1 MSLFSRPQSGNGSGN
16 GDSPMID
23 LRRVDKYY
31 QSAAGDYH
39 ALKNIDLCI
48 CGGEFVSI
56 IGKSGSGKSTLLNM
70 ITGIDR
76 PTTGEVYVNG
86 TAIHD
91 LNENQLAVWRGENL
105 GIIFQFFQLLPALNL
120 KQNVILPMDLA
131 GKYSSR
137 ERRERAEHL
146 LGIVGLS
153 EHMHKLP
160 SMVSGGQQQRA
171 AMARALANDPP
182 IIIADEPTGNLDS
195 KTAETVFA
203 LFNQLVAE
211 GKTVII
217 VTHDSSLARHANR
230 TALIADG
237 EIVNEYVAKALP
249 TLTHDQLLTATHKF
263 KAREYEAGAMI
274 LAEGKDNDKFY
285 IVSKGTVE
293 VFLPRPNQSDVVILQ
308 LGPGKYFGEIAFFHD
323 TKSNASVRAAE
334 SGSVEVL
341 AINYDQLNELLSQ
354 SDITRETL
362 HQAADRHEQENIQW
376 RSRHPAKNSGIS
388 DDHAGSSTR
397 QK

>member
-1 MSLFSRPQSGNGSGN
+1 MRRSMMSILPHDINIKSKNGGN

-23 LRRVDKYY
+23 LRLVDKYY
-31 QSAAGDYH
+31 HSAAGDYH
-39 ALKNIDLCI
+39 ALKSIDLCI

-86 TAIHD
+86 TAIHEM
-91 LNENQLAVWRGENL
+91 NENQLAGWRGENL

-120 KQNVILPMDLA
+120 KQSVILPMDLA
-131 GKYSSR
+131 GKYR
-137 ERRERAEHL
+137 PHERRERAEHL
-146 LGIVGLS
+146 LEIVGLS

-182 IIIADEPTGNLDS
+182 ILIADEPTGNLDS
-195 KTAETVFA
+195 KTAASMFA

-217 VTHDSSLARHANR
+217 VTHDSGLARHAHR

-249 TLTHDQLLTATHKF
+249 TLTPQQLLAATHKLTP
-263 KAREYEAGAMI
+263 RQYEPGAMI
-274 LAEGKDNDKFY
+274 LVEGKNSDAFY
-285 IVSKGTVE
+285 IISKGTVD
-293 VFLPRPNQSDVVILQ
+293 VILPRPNQSNVVVLQ
-308 LGPGKYFGEIAFFHD
+308 LGPGKYFGEMEFFHERR
-323 TKSNASVRAAE
+323 SRASIRACPT
-334 SGSVEVL
+334 SPVEVL
-341 AINYDQLNELLSQ
+341 TLDYESLS
-354 SDITRETL
+354 SILSESESTREALL
-362 HQAADRHEQENIQW
+362 HAADRHESENVEG
-376 RSRHPAKNSGIS
+376 RKV
-388 DDHAGSSTR
+388 
-397 QK
+397 KE

>member
-1 MSLFSRPQSGNGSGN
+1 MALFSKPTNGNGTN
-16 GDSPMID
+16 SPMID
-23 LRRVDKYY
+23 LRGVDKYY

-39 ALKNIDLCI
+39 ALKSIDLCI

-86 TAIHD
+86 TAIHE
-91 LNENQLAVWRGENL
+91 LNENQMAIWRGENL

-131 GKYSSR
+131 GKYSGR

-146 LGIVGLS
+146 LEVVGLA
-153 EHMHKLP
+153 EPMHKLP

-182 IIIADEPTGNLDS
+182 ILIADEPTGNLDS
-195 KTAETVFA
+195 KTAATVFQ
-203 LFNQLVAE
+203 LFNKLVKE

-217 VTHDSSLARHANR
+217 VTHDSSLAKHAHR

-249 TLTHDQLLTATHKF
+249 TLTHHQLLAATHKLQP
-263 KAREYEAGAMI
+263 RHYDPGAMI
-274 LAEGKDNDKFY
+274 LTEGKNSEAFY
-285 IVSKGTVE
+285 IISKGTVD
-293 VFLPRPNQSDVVILQ
+293 VILPRANQSDVIAVE
-308 LGPGKYFGEIAFFHD
+308 LGPGKYFGEMEFFHERR
-323 TKSNASVRAAE
+323 SRASIRACE
-334 SGSVEVL
+334 TCPVEVL
-341 AINYDQLNELLSQ
+341 ALDYETLNSLLGESET
-354 SDITRETL
+354 TREAL
-362 HQAADRHEQENIQW
+362 HQAANRHEEENVEW
-376 RSRHPAKNSGIS
+376 REV
-388 DDHAGSSTR
+388 
-397 QK
+397 

>member
-1 MSLFSRPQSGNGSGN
+1 MMAFLPIRNTEPKNGSAA
-16 GDSPMID
+16 MID
-23 LRRVDKYY
+23 LRSVHKYY

-48 CGGEFVSI
+48 CAGEFVSI

-76 PTTGEVYVNG
+76 PTSGEVYVNDTG
-86 TAIHD
+86 IHE
-91 LNENQLAVWRGENL
+91 LNENQLAGWRAHNM

-131 GKYSSR
+131 GKYTPR
-137 ERRERAEHL
+137 ERRQRAEHL
-146 LGIVGLS
+146 LEIVDLA

-182 IIIADEPTGNLDS
+182 IVIADEPTGNLDS

-203 LFNQLVAE
+203 LFNQLVTE

-217 VTHDSSLARHANR
+217 VTHDSSLARHAHR
-230 TALIADG
+230 TVLIADG

-249 TLTHDQLLTATHKF
+249 TLTPQQLLAATHKL
-263 KAREYEAGAMI
+263 KARHYEPGAMI
-274 LAEGKDNDKFY
+274 LTKGKNSEAFY
-285 IVSKGTVE
+285 IISKGTVD
-293 VFLPRPNQSDVVILQ
+293 VVLPRQNQSDVIALE
-308 LGPGKYFGEIAFFHD
+308 LGPGKYFGEMEFFHERR
-323 TKSNASVRAAE
+323 SRASIRASE
-334 SGSVEVL
+334 SCPVEVL
-341 AINYDQLNELLSQ
+341 SLDYESLSSLLNESER
-354 SDITRETL
+354 TREAL
-362 HQAADRHEQENIQW
+362 HQAAERHEQENIQW
-376 RSRHPAKNSGIS
+376 RARQ
-388 DDHAGSSTR
+388 DYTGSSTR
-397 QK
+397 

>member
-1 MSLFSRPQSGNGSGN
+1 
-16 GDSPMID
+16 MID

-31 QSAAGDYH
+31 KSAAGDYH
-39 ALKNIDLCI
+39 ALKEIDLCI

-76 PTTGEVYVNG
+76 PTTGEVFVNG
-86 TAIHD
+86 TGIHE
-91 LNENQLAVWRGENL
+91 LTENQLAGWRGENL

-131 GKYSSR
+131 GKYKPR

-146 LGIVGLS
+146 LEIVGLAD
-153 EHMHKLP
+153 HMEKLP

-182 IIIADEPTGNLDS
+182 VIIADEPTGNLDS
-195 KTAETVFA
+195 KTAAKMFD

-217 VTHDSSLARHANR
+217 VTHDSSLARHAHR

-237 EIVNEYVAKALP
+237 EIVNEYVAQVLAS
-249 TLTHDQLLTATHKF
+249 LTHDQLLAATHKF
-263 KAREYEAGAMI
+263 TARQYEAGAMI
-274 LAEGKDNDKFY
+274 LPEGKDNDQFY
-285 IVSKGTVE
+285 IVSRGTVE
-293 VFLPRPNQSDVVILQ
+293 IILPRPNQSDVIIAQ
-308 LGPGKYFGEIAFFHD
+308 LGPGKYFGEIAFFHHG
-323 TKSNASVRAAE
+323 KSNASVRAAE
-334 SGSVEVL
+334 SGPVETL
-341 AINYDQLNELLSQ
+341 AIRYDQLHELLAQ
-354 SDITRETL
+354 SDITLEAL
-362 HQAADRHEQENIQW
+362 HQAADRHEQENIEW
-376 RSRHPAKNSGIS
+376 RTR
-388 DDHAGSSTR
+388 DHQAPREEQLDLRGSSTR
-397 QK
+397 DEHAGPSARQA